1 MCPLRPGAPAR
12 ATAHHPTEAEPT
24 AHYPAEAQ
32 PTRRTTPLGKT
43 VSAHVTTGGR
53 IPQRT
58 TPLEVGA
65 PARATAHH
73 PTEAEPTAHHPAEM
87 QPRRPREVPGR
98 RPREA
103 VPSAHHPAG
112 TDTPQRTTPLES
124 IPTEI
129 GRASCRE
136 RA

>member
-24 AHYPAEAQ
+24 APYATEAEWSQ
-32 PTRRTTPLGKT
+32 RTTPLGKT

-73 PTEAEPTAHHPAEM
+73 PTGAEPTAHHPTGAEPTAHHPAEM

-103 VPSAHHPAG
+103 VPPSAP
-112 TDTPQRTTPLES
+112 P
-124 IPTEI
+124 
-129 GRASCRE
+129 
-136 RA
+136 

>member
-24 AHYPAEAQ
+24 APYATEAEWSQ
-32 PTRRTTPLGKT
+32 RTTPRGKT
-43 VSAHVTTGGR
+43 VSAHVTAGGR

-87 QPRRPREVPGR
+87 QPRRPREVPGGAR
-98 RPREA
+98 ARQ
-103 VPSAHHPAG
+103 S
-112 TDTPQRTTPLES
+112 PQRTTPPG
-124 IPTEI
+124 PT
-129 GRASCRE
+129 RHSAPPHWSRFPQ
-136 RA
+136 RT